1 MVDRLKIALAQTN
14 PTMGDIQGNLAR
26 LRAARAEAAAKGADL
41 VVASEM
47 VITGYPTEDLVLKPM
62 FLEAAHAAIEALA
75 GDTADG
81 GPGMIVGGPSLKEPG
96 ARAPLF
102 GKVLNSAYVLD
113 KGEILTLRSKY
124 DLPNYGV
131 FDDKRVF
138 GAGPLPGPVNYRGVR
153 LGVMICED
161 MWTTEVSECL
171 EESGA
176 EILIVINGSPYE
188 LNKTEER
195 IQLAVQRVTETGLP
209 IVYVNQVG
217 GQDELVFDGA
227 SFALNSDNSLPIHL
241 PAFVEAVEVS
251 DWQRE
256 NGGWIC
262 QNGLREAPDSSLDG
276 SPDAGME
283 PIYRTL
289 MLGLRDYVN
298 KNRFPGVILGL
309 SGGIDS
315 ALSAAIA
322 VDALGPER
330 VHCVMMPSPYTSRE
344 SLDDA
349 AEAAGLMG
357 IKLDRV
363 SIEPA
368 MQAFGEM
375 LAPMLNGYASETNS
389 ADTTEENIQAR
400 SRGLTLMA
408 ISNKLGYMVL
418 STGNKSEVS
427 VGYATLYGDMVGGY
441 NVLKD
446 VYKTLVFALSRW
458 RNQVLPPD
466 AMGPAGRVIPER
478 IITKPPSAE
487 LKPDQK
493 DEDSLP
499 PYDVLD
505 DILKA
510 LIEDEESIA
519 AIVGRGHDR
528 ETVNRVWRMLEL
540 AEYKRRQACPG
551 VKITRRAFGRD
562 RRYPIT
568 NAFKG
573 PA

>member
-1 MVDRLKIALAQTN
+1 M
-14 PTMGDIQGNLAR
+14 
-26 LRAARAEAAAKGADL
+26 AA
-41 VVASEM
+41 
-47 VITGYPTEDLVLKPM
+47 
-62 FLEAAHAAIEALA
+62 
-75 GDTADG
+75 DTADG
-81 GPGMIVGGPSLKEPG
+81 GPGMIVGGPWRQDPA
-96 ARAPLF
+96 ARPPLF
-102 GKVLNSAYVLD
+102 GKVFNAAYVLD
-113 KGEILTLRSKY
+113 GGKITTHRCKH

-131 FDDKRVF
+131 FDEKRVF
-138 GAGPLPGPVNYRGVR
+138 GAGPLPGPVNFRGLR

-161 MWTTEVSECL
+161 MWQPDVAECL

-176 EILIVINGSPYE
+176 EVLVVINGSPYE

-195 IQLAVQRVTETGLP
+195 IQLAVQRIAETGLP
-209 IVYVNQVG
+209 LIYVNQLG

-227 SFALNSDNSLPIHL
+227 SFALNADHSVAAQL
-241 PAFVEAVEVS
+241 PAFEAAVEVLE
-251 DWQRE
+251 WQRGE
-256 NGGWIC
+256 TGWTARPGRRVAPES
-262 QNGLREAPDSSLDG
+262 GL
-276 SPDAGME
+276 E
-283 PIYRTL
+283 PVYRAL

-315 ALSAAIA
+315 ALSAAVA

-330 VHCVMMPSPYTSRE
+330 VHCVMMPSPYTSQE

-349 AEAAGLMG
+349 AEAAGLMNVE
-357 IKLDRV
+357 LDQV

-368 MQAFGEM
+368 MQAFDSM
-375 LAPMLNGYASETNS
+375 LAPLLNGYA

-400 SRGLTLMA
+400 SRGMTLMA
-408 ISNKLGYMVL
+408 VSNKLGYMVL

-427 VGYATLYGDMVGGY
+427 VGYATLYGDMVGGF
-441 NVLKD
+441 NVMKD
-446 VYKTLVFALSRW
+446 LYKTMVFDLARW
-458 RNQVLPPD
+458 RNQVHPAGAL
-466 AMGPAGRVIPER
+466 GPAGRVIPER

-499 PYDVLD
+499 SYDVLD
-505 DILKA
+505 DILKG
-510 LIEDEESIA
+510 LIEGEESID
-519 AIVGRGHDR
+519 AIVARGHPRDL
-528 ETVNRVWRMLEL
+528 VNRVWRMLEL

-551 VKITRRAFGRD
+551 VKITRRAFGKE

-568 NAFKG
+568 NAFRG

>member
-1 MVDRLKIALAQTN
+1 MADTLKIALAQLN
-14 PTMGDIQGNLAR
+14 PTMGDIPGNLAL
-26 LRAARAEAAAKGADL
+26 LRRARAEAAARGADL
-41 VVASEM
+41 VIASEM
-47 VITGYPTEDLVLKPM
+47 AITGYPTEDLILKPM
-62 FLEAAHAAIEALA
+62 FLEAAEHALQDLA
-75 GDTADG
+75 RDTADG
-81 GPGMIVGGPSLKEPG
+81 GPGMIVGGPWRQDPT
-96 ARAPLF
+96 ARPPLY
-102 GKVLNSAYVLD
+102 GKVFNTAYVLD
-113 KGEILTLRSKY
+113 GGKVTTHRTKH

-131 FDDKRVF
+131 FDEKRVF
-138 GAGPLPGPVNYRGVR
+138 GAGPLPGPVNFRDVR
-153 LGVMICED
+153 LGVMVCED
-161 MWTTEVSECL
+161 MWKPDVSECL

-176 EILIVINGSPYE
+176 EILVVINGSPYE
-188 LNKTEER
+188 VDKTEER
-195 IQLAVQRVTETGLP
+195 IQLAVQRVNETSLP

-227 SFALNSDNSLPIHL
+227 SFILNEDNGVACQL
-241 PAFVEAVEVS
+241 PAFVEALEVTE
-251 DWQRE
+251 WYR
-256 NGGWIC
+256 GPAGWTC
-262 QNGLREAPDSSLDG
+262 NPAHREAPES
-276 SPDAGME
+276 GME
-283 PIYRTL
+283 PIYGAL

-315 ALSAAIA
+315 ALTAAIA

-330 VHCVMMPSPYTSRE
+330 VHTVMMPSPYTSQE
-344 SLDDA
+344 SLEDA

-357 IKLDRV
+357 IAIDSV

-368 MQAFGEM
+368 MRAFETM
-375 LAPMLNGYASETNS
+375 LQPLLNGYAPDAREG
-389 ADTTEENIQAR
+389 DTTEENIQAR
-400 SRGLTLMA
+400 ARGMTLMA

-427 VGYATLYGDMVGGY
+427 VGYATLYGDMVGGF

-446 VYKTLVFALSRW
+446 LYKTMVFDLSRW
-458 RNQVLPPD
+458 RNQVLPKG
-466 AMGPAGRVIPER
+466 ALGPAGRVIPER

-487 LKPDQK
+487 LKPGQK

-499 PYDVLD
+499 PYPVLD
-505 DILKA
+505 DILKG
-510 LIEDEESIA
+510 LIEGEESVDV
-519 AIVGRGHDR
+519 IVARGHDR
-528 ETVNRVWRMLEL
+528 DLVNRVWRMLEF

-551 VKITRRAFGRD
+551 VKITRRAFGKD

>member
-1 MVDRLKIALAQTN
+1 MADALKIALAQCN
-14 PTMGDIQGNLAR
+14 PTMGDIAGNLAL
-26 LRAARAEAAAKGADL
+26 LRKARAEAAAQGAHL

-62 FLEAAHAAIEALA
+62 FLDAAEAAVKALA
-75 GDTADG
+75 ADTADG
-81 GPGMIVGGPSLKEPG
+81 GPGMIIGGPWRQDPA
-96 ARAPLF
+96 ARPPLF
-102 GKVLNSAYVLD
+102 GKVFNTAYVLD
-113 KGEILTLRSKY
+113 GGAVTTHRSKH

-131 FDDKRVF
+131 FDEKRVF
-138 GAGPLPGPVNYRGVR
+138 GAGPLPGPVNFRGVR

-161 MWTTEVSECL
+161 MWKPDVAECL

-188 LNKTEER
+188 LDKTEER

-209 IVYVNQVG
+209 LIYVNQVG
-217 GQDELVFDGA
+217 GQDELVFDGV
-227 SFALNSDNSLPIHL
+227 SFALNADRGLAAQL
-241 PAFVEAVEVS
+241 PAFEESLEVLEWRRGETGWAAVPG
-251 DWQRE
+251 RR
-256 NGGWIC
+256 I
-262 QNGLREAPDSSLDG
+262 APDSHFE
-276 SPDAGME
+276 A
-283 PIYRTL
+283 IYRAL
-289 MLGLRDYVN
+289 ILGLRDYVN

-315 ALSAAIA
+315 ALSAAVA
-322 VDALGPER
+322 VDALGPKR
-330 VHCVMMPSPYTSRE
+330 VHSVMMPSPYTSQE

-349 AEAAGLMG
+349 AEAARLMG
-357 IKLDRV
+357 IAIDTV

-368 MQAFGEM
+368 MQAFDGM
-375 LAPMLNGYASETNS
+375 LQPLLNGYA

-427 VGYATLYGDMVGGY
+427 VGYATLYGDMVGGF
-441 NVLKD
+441 NVMKD
-446 VYKTLVFALSRW
+446 LYKTMVFDLARW
-458 RNQVLPPD
+458 RNQVLPPG
-466 AMGPAGRVIPER
+466 ALGPAGRVIPER

-499 PYDVLD
+499 PYAVLD
-505 DILKA
+505 DILKG
-510 LIEDEESIA
+510 LIEGEESVDA
-519 AIVGRGHDR
+519 LVARGHDR
-528 ETVNRVWRMLEL
+528 ALVNRVWHMLEL

-551 VKITRRAFGRD
+551 VKITRRAFGKD

-568 NAFKG
+568 NAFRG

>member
-1 MVDRLKIALAQTN
+1 MADALKIALAQCN
-14 PTMGDIQGNLAR
+14 PTMGDIAGNLAL
-26 LRAARAEAAAKGADL
+26 LRKARAEAAAQGAHL

-62 FLEAAHAAIEALA
+62 FLDAAEAAVKALA
-75 GDTADG
+75 ADTADG
-81 GPGMIVGGPSLKEPG
+81 GPGMIIGGPWRQDPA
-96 ARAPLF
+96 ARPPLF
-102 GKVLNSAYVLD
+102 GKVFNTAYVLD
-113 KGEILTLRSKY
+113 GGAVTTHRSKH

-131 FDDKRVF
+131 FDEKRVF
-138 GAGPLPGPVNYRGVR
+138 GAGPLPGPVNFRGVR

-161 MWTTEVSECL
+161 MWKPDVAECL

-188 LNKTEER
+188 LDKTEER

-209 IVYVNQVG
+209 LIYVNQVG

-227 SFALNSDNSLPIHL
+227 SFALNADRGLAAQL
-241 PAFVEAVEVS
+241 PAFEESLEVLEWRRGETGWSAVPG
-251 DWQRE
+251 RR
-256 NGGWIC
+256 I
-262 QNGLREAPDSSLDG
+262 APDSHFE
-276 SPDAGME
+276 A
-283 PIYRTL
+283 IYRAL
-289 MLGLRDYVN
+289 ILGLRDYVN

-315 ALSAAIA
+315 ALSAAVA
-322 VDALGPER
+322 VDALGPKR
-330 VHCVMMPSPYTSRE
+330 VHSVMMPSPYTSQE

-349 AEAAGLMG
+349 AEAARLMG
-357 IKLDRV
+357 IAIDTV

-368 MQAFGEM
+368 MQAFDGM
-375 LAPMLNGYASETNS
+375 LQPLFNGRT

-427 VGYATLYGDMVGGY
+427 VGYATLYGDMVGGF
-441 NVLKD
+441 NVMKD
-446 VYKTLVFALSRW
+446 LYKTMVFDLARW
-458 RNQVLPPD
+458 RNQVLPPG
-466 AMGPAGRVIPER
+466 ALGQAGRVIPER

-499 PYDVLD
+499 PYAVLD
-505 DILKA
+505 DILKG
-510 LIEDEESIA
+510 LIEGEESVDA
-519 AIVGRGHDR
+519 LVARGHDR
-528 ETVNRVWRMLEL
+528 ALVNRVWHMLEL

-551 VKITRRAFGRD
+551 VKITRRAFGKD

-568 NAFKG
+568 NAFRG

>member
-1 MVDRLKIALAQTN
+1 MADALKIALAQCN
-14 PTMGDIQGNLAR
+14 PTMGDIAGNLAL
-26 LRAARAEAAAKGADL
+26 LRKARAEAAAQGAHL

-62 FLEAAHAAIEALA
+62 FLDAAEAAVKALA
-75 GDTADG
+75 ADTADG
-81 GPGMIVGGPSLKEPG
+81 GPGMIIGGPWRQDPA
-96 ARAPLF
+96 ARPPLF
-102 GKVLNSAYVLD
+102 GKVFNTAYVLD
-113 KGEILTLRSKY
+113 GGAVTTHRSKH

-131 FDDKRVF
+131 FDEKRVF
-138 GAGPLPGPVNYRGVR
+138 GAGPLPGPVNFRGVR

-161 MWTTEVSECL
+161 MWKPDVAECL

-188 LNKTEER
+188 LDKTEER

-209 IVYVNQVG
+209 LIYVNQVG
-217 GQDELVFDGA
+217 GQDELVFDGV
-227 SFALNSDNSLPIHL
+227 SFALNAERGLAAQL
-241 PAFVEAVEVS
+241 PAFEESLEVLEWRRGETGWSAVPG
-251 DWQRE
+251 RR
-256 NGGWIC
+256 I
-262 QNGLREAPDSSLDG
+262 APDSHFE
-276 SPDAGME
+276 A
-283 PIYRTL
+283 IYRAL
-289 MLGLRDYVN
+289 ILGLRDYVN

-315 ALSAAIA
+315 ALSAAVA
-322 VDALGPER
+322 VDALGPKR
-330 VHCVMMPSPYTSRE
+330 VHSVMMPSPYTSQE

-349 AEAAGLMG
+349 AEAARLMG
-357 IKLDRV
+357 IAIDTV

-368 MQAFGEM
+368 MKAFDGM
-375 LAPMLNGYASETNS
+375 LQPLLNGYA

-427 VGYATLYGDMVGGY
+427 VGYATLYGDMVGGF
-441 NVLKD
+441 NVMKD
-446 VYKTLVFALSRW
+446 LYKTMVFDLARW
-458 RNQVLPPD
+458 RNQVLPPG
-466 AMGPAGRVIPER
+466 ALGQAGRVIPER

-499 PYDVLD
+499 PYAVLD
-505 DILKA
+505 DILKG
-510 LIEDEESIA
+510 LIEGEESVDA
-519 AIVGRGHDR
+519 LVARGPDR
-528 ETVNRVWRMLEL
+528 ALVNRVWHMLEL

-551 VKITRRAFGRD
+551 VKITRRAFGKD

-568 NAFKG
+568 NAFRG